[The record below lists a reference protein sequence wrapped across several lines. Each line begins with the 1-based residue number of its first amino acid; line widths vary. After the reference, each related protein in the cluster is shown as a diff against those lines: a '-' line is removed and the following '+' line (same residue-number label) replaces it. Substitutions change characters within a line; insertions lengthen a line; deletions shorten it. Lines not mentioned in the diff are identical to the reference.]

1 MPKFRNQL
9 TPKPHYDVALIGG
22 GIMSVTL
29 ATLLHELQPDLK
41 IAIFERL
48 GRFAQESSAAWN
60 NAGTG
65 HSAFCELNYTPEL
78 PDGSINIKKAEN
90 IAEQFEI
97 SKQFWAFLLKQ
108 NYIQNPHEFINSCPH
123 MSLVFGEKDC
133 QFLQKRHEQMTKSPL
148 FEGMQFSDDHK
159 KLREWIPL
167 IMSKRNQHEKLAATK
182 MDLGTD
188 VNFGA
193 LTRKIARY
201 LIDDS
206 GVEVFLYHEVKDI
219 DPREDNAWQMK
230 VKDRLH
236 QHSQR
241 VVADFLFIGAG
252 GYALPLL
259 ESSDIPEG
267 AGYGGFPVSGEW
279 LVTDNPELVKLHR
292 TKVYTQAPMDAPP
305 MSVPHLDLRIID
317 GKETLLFGPFASFST
332 KFLKEG
338 SYLDLP
344 ESINFKNI
352 RSLFGAWWH
361 NLPLTQYLLRQV
373 AMTKTQRIQ
382 HLREFIKDADE
393 KDWEI
398 KVAGQR
404 VQIIKKDDELGG
416 KLEFGTEVVVNSAGT
431 IASLLGASPGASTAA
446 FAMLQVLEKCFA
458 DKFNNEWREKI
469 KEIFP
474 TYGHKLADN
483 PELTRTTRAYTKAI
497 LNLNYA
503 EKPS

>member
-1 MPKFRNQL
+1 MHGLKTTH
-9 TPKPHYDVALIGG
+9 TPKPSYDVVLIGG
-22 GIMSVTL
+22 GIMSATL
-29 ATLLHELQPDLK
+29 ATLLHELQPDLE

-65 HSAFCELNYTPEL
+65 HSAFCELNYTVPGA
-78 PDGSINIKKAEN
+78 DGSIDISKAEK
-90 IAEQFEI
+90 IAEQFEV
-97 SKQFWAFLLKQ
+97 SKQFWAYLLKKDH
-108 NYIQNPHEFINSCPH
+108 ISNPKEFIHSCPH
-123 MSLVFGEKDC
+123 MSLVFGEYDTA
-133 QFLQKRHEQMTKSPL
+133 FLQKRHAEMIKSPL
-148 FEGMQFSDDHK
+148 FKEMEFTSDHQ
-159 KLREWIPL
+159 KLKEWIPL
-167 IMSKRNQHEKLAATK
+167 IMSKRKENEKLAATK

-188 VNFGA
+188 VNFGT
-193 LTRKIARY
+193 LTRKMARF
-201 LIDDS
+201 LSEDS
-206 GVEVFLYHEVKDI
+206 KVEVFLYHEAKDL
-219 DPREDNAWQMK
+219 DLRSDGRWEMK
-230 VKDRLH
+230 IKDRLH

-241 VVADFLFIGAG
+241 VVADFVFIGAG

-259 ESSDIPEG
+259 ESSDIPESE
-267 AGYGGFPVSGEW
+267 GYGGFPVSGEW
-279 LVTDNPELVKLHR
+279 LVTHNEKLVAQHHA
-292 TKVYTQAPMDAPP
+292 KVYTQAPLNAPP

-317 GKETLLFGPFASFST
+317 GKKALLFGPFASFST

-373 AMTKTQRIQ
+373 AMTKTQRMQ

-404 VQIIKKDDELGG
+404 VQIIKKDEKQGG
-416 KLEFGTEVVVNSAGT
+416 KLEFGTEVVVNKKGT

-446 FAMLQVLEKCFA
+446 YAMLEVLEKCFP
-458 DKFNNEWREKI
+458 DKVNNEWHGKLL
-469 KEIFP
+469 EIFP
-474 TYGHKLADN
+474 SYGQNLANN
-483 PELTRTTRAYTKAI
+483 PQLTEEIRAYTKEI
-497 LNLNYA
+497 LELDY
-503 EKPS
+503 